1 MAESPTNRRD
11 FLKGKSAAEALG
23 SIGDSLP
30 PPAAGASDPG
40 LADCTLSLTRRAM
53 ACDFQV
59 QLIASPHRNDT
70 EPALA
75 ALDLID
81 QQEDRL
87 SVYRDS
93 SDITLLNNA
102 AQFGPAEADAEMFAL
117 LEQCDRLHRETDGA
131 FDATTGPLSK
141 AWGFYQR
148 DPHVPSDEAIA
159 AAREL
164 VGWDHVALDP
174 DAQTVA
180 FDKQGVEV
188 NFNGIGKGYA
198 LDLAV
203 EQLGLAPVDDFLM
216 HGGRSTLV
224 ARGNRPG
231 GQITGWGIALRH
243 PLRPQLVIA
252 EFALVDQAF
261 STSGAA
267 TQGFVSGGQRYGHI
281 LDARTGRPAQG
292 PHSVSVVAPTGA
304 EADALSTAFYV
315 LGPERTRAY
324 CEAHPGV
331 GAAFVLPG
339 PHANSVR
346 LETIN
351 LPEDR
356 WRQVSE
362 L

>member
-11 FLKGKSAAEALG
+11 FLKGKSAVEALG
-23 SIGDSLP
+23 SIGDALP
-30 PPAAGASDPG
+30 AGAADPG

-59 QLIASPHRNDT
+59 QLIASPHRNET

-81 QQEDRL
+81 EQEDRL

-93 SDITLLNNA
+93 SDISLLNNA
-102 AQFGPAEADAEMFAL
+102 AQFGPAETDAEMFAL
-117 LEQCDRLHRETDGA
+117 LELCDQLHRETEGA
-131 FDATTGPLSK
+131 FDTTTGPLSK

-148 DPHVPSDEAIA
+148 EPRVPSDEQLA

-164 VGWDHVALDP
+164 VGWSHVKLDA
-174 DAQTVA
+174 DTQTLA
-180 FDKQGVEV
+180 FDKQGIEV
-188 NFNGIGKGYA
+188 NFNGVGKGHA
-198 LDLAV
+198 LDLAA
-203 EQLGLAPVDDFLM
+203 EQLGLALVDDFLM

-231 GQITGWGIALRH
+231 GQVAGWGVALRH

-267 TQGFVSGGQRYGHI
+267 TQGFVSGGERYGHI
-281 LDARTGRPAQG
+281 LDARTGRPAVG
-292 PHSVSVVAPTGA
+292 PHSVSVIAPTGA

-315 LGPERTRAY
+315 LGPERSRVY

-331 GAAFVLPG
+331 GAAFVMPG
-339 PHANSVR
+339 QHANQVR
-346 LETIN
+346 LEVVH
-351 LPEDR
+351 LPADR